1 MTINL
6 KTHIKRFSWMVC
18 FALLFLLLTAP
29 LVFAYGTIRIT
40 HPSGTQNLDRALRI
54 YVVYEISGNVPGP
67 LIGVL
72 CKNGVEVGPIAEDLD
87 AHLGGHNFEWK
98 VGKLLSGSA
107 PDASEY
113 TIRVKTADGSVFGE
127 SEGSFSILSPDL
139 FITRVRPE
147 KVSYNNN
154 IHLWIT
160 VKRSGA
166 KLHLD
171 PTQHLCIQI
180 ISKNCDTYRIP
191 EYLVN
196 NLNNRGEITVYWTLR
211 YPQYRPTAHIRI
223 DAPSSV
229 VKETNE
235 NNNTFDVTVMSGP
248 PTGGQQT
255 NTLPPGAGTRGSWH
269 RAFKGVA
276 PTPIKPDLRITRA
289 RYTKSGGK
297 LYLTFHVINATFEK
311 GSRLNPSLASNR
323 LGFSISHGSNWA
335 VNKTNFDTLN
345 QRGAVDLKIEW
356 RPAAGQQGKAVTI
369 TIDYNNQVA
378 ETNEGNNTITIP
390 PYLQK
395 ATSTP
400 RALHPPTKSKVN
412 KATKK
417 GGSSKATVKKMSPQ
431 PNKRLSK

>member
-1 MTINL
+1 MACL
-6 KTHIKRFSWMVC
+6 AF
-18 FALLFLLLTAP
+18 LFILLTAP
-29 LVFAYGTIRIT
+29 FAFADGTIRIT
-40 HPSGTQNLDRALRI
+40 HPTGTKTFDRALKTYI
-54 YVVYEISGNVPGP
+54 VYEVSGSVPGP
-67 LIGVL
+67 LTAVLVRSGTEIGA
-72 CKNGVEVGPIAEDLD
+72 IAHDLP
-87 AHLGGHNFEWK
+87 HYIGGHNCEWK

-107 PDASEY
+107 PDASGY

-147 KVSYNNN
+147 KVPSNNN

-166 KLHLD
+166 KLHLE
-171 PTQHLCIQI
+171 PSKHLLMQI

-191 EYLVN
+191 EYLLN
-196 NLNNRGEITVYWTLR
+196 NLNQRGEITVYWTLR
-211 YPQYRPTAHIRI
+211 YPQYRATAHIHI
-223 DAPSSV
+223 DAPYNV

-235 NNNTFDVTVMSGP
+235 FNNAFNVTLMTGS

-269 RAFKGVA
+269 KAFKEVA
-276 PTPIKPDLRITRA
+276 PTPIKPDLHITRA

-297 LYLTFHVINATFEK
+297 LYLTFHVVNTTFEK
-311 GSRLNPSLASNR
+311 GSCLNPRLARNG

-335 VNKTNFDTLN
+335 VNKTNFNILN
-345 QRGAVDLKIEW
+345 QRGAVDLRIEW
-356 RPAAGQQGKAVTI
+356 HPEATGQQGKAVTI
-369 TIDYNNQVA
+369 TIDYNNRVA
-378 ETNEGNNTITIP
+378 ETNEGNNAITIP
-390 PYLQK
+390 PYLRK

-400 RALHPPTKSKVN
+400 RTLHPSAKIKTNKN

-417 GGSSKATVKKMSPQ
+417 GGPKATIKKISPQ